1 MVNSKLRATASQSP
15 REDGTPL
22 SYDSAQQRWA
32 GPGPIRGKED
42 RKQEAVY
49 FQGLISPHPCQ
60 CPIFPGC
67 GSCHPHSC
75 MKDAELRLSDMF
87 CKVFVKF
94 GFFFHPRP
102 PPSFFFFFSF
112 SFR

>member
-1 MVNSKLRATASQSP
+1 MVNSKLRATPSQSP

-75 MKDAELRLSDMF
+75 MKDAELHLSDMF
-87 CKVFVKF
+87 YKVFIKF
-94 GFFFHPRP
+94 VCLFFHPCP
-102 PPSFFFFFSF
+102 PPFSFFFFSVKF
-112 SFR
+112 